1 MNGGGAFNRLVDGS
15 RSVTGVPLS
24 HSLGAPRTGLD
35 LGLGFLVGDLA
46 GFIFFL
52 EGDEAGDFW
61 GEEGMIPGSGR
72 VGGMRGNE
80 VVVSFRAFG
89 LSGGEWRRDVV
100 WSGESKSPSQ
110 QFPKELQNK

>member
-1 MNGGGAFNRLVDGS
+1 M
-15 RSVTGVPLS
+15 
-24 HSLGAPRTGLD
+24 D

-89 LSGGEWRRDVV
+89 LSEVNGVGEA
-100 WSGESKSPSQ
+100 PSQ
-110 QFPKELQNK
+110 QFQRSSKINTNL